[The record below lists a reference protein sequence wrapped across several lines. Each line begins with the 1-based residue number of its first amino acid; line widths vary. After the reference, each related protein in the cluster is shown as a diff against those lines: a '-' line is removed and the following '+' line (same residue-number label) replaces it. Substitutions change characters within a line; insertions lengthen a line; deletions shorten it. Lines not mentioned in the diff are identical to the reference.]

1 MEFSVATTLSGV
13 LAISTPACTGPL
25 ACALR
30 SSARPSQNCASLNT
44 ALSTVGELRGPFCQ
58 PWPIEV
64 GMLSSPPVARLWQE
78 LHENT
83 PEADMRGSK
92 KSALPRSIF
101 SGVTG
106 LSVMAGMVEG
116 TAANISSARSRSS
129 EACAAAPSARQEA
142 VPRATVQAWVIEVSL
157 RCRNSRVRINL
168 ESRSTQRPDPYQ
180 FQNVWG

>member
-64 GMLSSPPVARLWQE
+64 GILSSPPVARLWQE
-78 LHENT
+78 LQENT

-92 KSALPRSIF
+92 NNALPRSIF

-106 LSVMAGMVEG
+106 LSFKAGIVEG
-116 TAANISSARSRSS
+116 IGSKK
-129 EACAAAPSARQEA
+129 
-142 VPRATVQAWVIEVSL
+142 
-157 RCRNSRVRINL
+157 
-168 ESRSTQRPDPYQ
+168 
-180 FQNVWG
+180 